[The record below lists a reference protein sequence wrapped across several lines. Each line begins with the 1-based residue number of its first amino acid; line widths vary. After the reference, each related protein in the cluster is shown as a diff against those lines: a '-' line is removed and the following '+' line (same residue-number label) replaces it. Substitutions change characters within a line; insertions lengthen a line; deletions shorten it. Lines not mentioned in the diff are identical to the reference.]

1 MHSSTRMQCQWSFLV
16 TCLVCGNVLIAST
29 ARLLYIIMLHPPCT
43 SLCSS
48 LHSSRLDRRRIS
60 AEKKSFGFGALNKLS
75 KLMSC
80 VRIALALPLSLS
92 LFISLSLS
100 FSCCCV
106 PHSAK
111 SPPGNALHKIIG
123 DFHIDLCIRL
133 VVH

>member
-1 MHSSTRMQCQWSFLV
+1 MHSSARMQCQWSFLV

-29 ARLLYIIMLHPPCT
+29 ARLLYIIMIHPPCM

-92 LFISLSLS
+92 LFSFPSLYLS
-100 FSCCCV
+100 QLLLRTPLS
-106 PHSAK
+106 K
-111 SPPGNALHKIIG
+111 ESPWQ
-123 DFHIDLCIRL
+123 CIA
-133 VVH
+133 